1 MTPSP
6 QWVALVGGA
15 GLPEVRR
22 AVARRGLRAIALGD
36 ASSLEK
42 IPDDPVIVAREAVDF
57 ARPSSL
63 VGRLQELHR
72 AGRLAAI
79 VPFTEFGLLPAAI
92 AAERLGLPTTPAT
105 AVRRTR
111 DKVVMRRALAEAG
124 FHRPRFLLCR
134 DAAQVETFRR
144 TVGGTV
150 VVKPSASTGSLAVCR
165 VDSAAGVAAAFAAA
179 RGARGGG
186 SVLCEEYLEGP
197 EVSVEAVV
205 SGGRFTPVAVTA
217 KRLGEGFVEVGHVQ
231 PAMLPGKGE
240 AELMALVRDALAAL
254 GVDGAVTHTEVRLT
268 PAGPALVETHTR
280 MGGDRIHRLT
290 ELTTGVD
297 LADVTVALALGEA
310 PEVRPCATGRAAAIR
325 YLMGG
330 PDPARLAAIEEPPE
344 DIRAAVED
352 YRLEAGAGQSVGPCR
367 SSGDRLGWA
376 LAVGSDAG
384 AAEAVAR
391 RWVDSVRLTWD
402 AAPPATGVAA
412 AALLAGEGPPCRAAS

>member
-1 MTPSP
+1 VAPSP

-22 AVARRGLRAIALGD
+22 AVARRGLRAVALAD
-36 ASSLEK
+36 AATLEEM
-42 IPDDPVIVAREAVDF
+42 PDDPVIVAREEVDF

-63 VGRLQELHR
+63 VGRLQDLHR

-134 DAAQVETFRR
+134 EAAQVETFRR
-144 TVGGTV
+144 AVGGTV

-165 VDSAAGVAAAFAAA
+165 VDSAAGAAAAFATA
-179 RGARGGG
+179 REARGGG

-205 SGGRFTPVAVTA
+205 AGGRFLPVAVTA
-217 KRLGEGFVEVGHVQ
+217 KRLGDGFMEVGHVQ
-231 PAMLPGKGE
+231 PAMLPGE
-240 AELMALVRDALAAL
+240 REVELLALVRDVLAAL
-254 GVDGAVTHTEVRLT
+254 GVEEAVTHTEVRLT

-297 LADVTVALALGEA
+297 LADVTVALALGEE
-310 PEVRPCATGRAAAIR
+310 PEVRPRSTGRAAAIH
-325 YLMGG
+325 YLVGG
-330 PDPARLAAIEEPPE
+330 PGPARLAAIEAPPE
-344 DIRAAVED
+344 DLLAAVED
-352 YRLEAGAGQSVGPCR
+352 YRLEAGAGQTVGPCR
-367 SSGDRLGWA
+367 SSSDRLGWA
-376 LAVGSDAG
+376 LAVGVDAG
-384 AAEAVAR
+384 AAEAAAR

-402 AAPPATGVAA
+402 AATSATGPGAA
-412 AALLAGEGPPCRAAS
+412 AVLAGEGSPCRAAS